1 MEETSSNHDGALW
14 LKETIA
20 IACRALLR
28 LVAELPPVRHGTMPA
43 MGKRGAIDPGAGS
56 DVACRRVHVLHPA
69 TGPFAACG
77 FPFRSGR

>member
-28 LVAELPPVRHGTMPA
+28 LVARIAPGSARDRAGNGQARRH
-43 MGKRGAIDPGAGS
+43 
-56 DVACRRVHVLHPA
+56 
-69 TGPFAACG
+69 
-77 FPFRSGR
+77 